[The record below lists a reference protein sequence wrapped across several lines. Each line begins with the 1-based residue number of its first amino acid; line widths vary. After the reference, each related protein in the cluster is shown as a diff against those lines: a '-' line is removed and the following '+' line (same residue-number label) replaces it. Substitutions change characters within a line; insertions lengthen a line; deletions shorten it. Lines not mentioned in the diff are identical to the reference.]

1 MPSSGCA
8 VGWPHRLEEHAV
20 LNRVSEDHDYHDQIN
35 MIPLIDVMLVL
46 LVVFLIT
53 APLMQ
58 TALSLQL
65 PAVQAPA
72 VATAAETRHLRIDAE
87 AAVWWDDQ
95 PSDWSRL
102 PAQLA
107 APAAGAQLR
116 IQADQALPFAR
127 VAQALSLA
135 QAAGWQDI
143 AVMTSP
149 PPTTAP

>member
-1 MPSSGCA
+1 M
-8 VGWPHRLEEHAV
+8 

-65 PAVQAPA
+65 PAVHAPA
-72 VATAAETRHLRIDAE
+72 VATATQTRQLRIDAD
-87 AAVWWDDQ
+87 AALWWDDQ
-95 PSDWSRL
+95 PTDWARL
-102 PAQLA
+102 RAQLA

-116 IQADQALPFAR
+116 VQADQAVPFAQ

-149 PPTTAP
+149 PVAP